1 MPVLLSYRNQ
11 SIGLH
16 RKSTDWFL
24 HKGNTDMNAQFMI
37 SSNLQKSPVNVFL
50 MRNIKKHCY
59 QKKSSVFL
67 NLGEENF

>member
-59 QKKSSVFL
+59 KKKSSVFL